1 MGMTRTYFT
10 VIIPTLNEEKRLPNL
25 LNDLNNQTFKDFSVV
40 VADAMSGDAT
50 TKLARG
56 FGAKVVD
63 SDKKNV
69 SYQRN
74 LGAGYSQ
81 SEWTVFMD
89 ADNRIPKDYLE
100 KIKEYIET
108 NNPDI
113 LSSWIEPDSKLKK
126 DKITAT
132 FMNIF
137 MEINKSASRP
147 YILESMIFIK
157 TKIFEA
163 LKGFNADI
171 PWGEGE
177 DLLARAHKMG
187 FKFEMLRDPKYTYSF
202 RRLKKTGTFKM
213 LQKISQIEIIK
224 MVKGDLTKDDAHFF
238 YPMNGG
244 GFYKNGEE
252 PKMTLQKFI
261 SILFQDK
268 EVSSKSLKSFK
279 KNIDPWKGF
288 FR

>member
-1 MGMTRTYFT
+1 MTRTFFT
-10 VIIPTLNEEKRLPNL
+10 IVIPTLNEEKRLPTL
-25 LNDLNNQTFKDFSVV
+25 LSDLEKQTFNDFSVIV
-40 VADAMSGDAT
+40 VDAMSSDAT
-50 TKLARG
+50 IRLARQHH
-56 FGAKVVD
+56 ARVVI
-63 SDKKNV
+63 SNKKNV

-74 LGAGYSQ
+74 LGAKHSQ

-89 ADNRIPKDYLE
+89 ADNRIPKDYLQ
-100 KIKEYIET
+100 KIKEYVEIYS
-108 NNPDI
+108 PDI
-113 LSSWIEPDSKLKK
+113 LSSWIVPDSRLKK

-132 FMNIF
+132 LMNIF
-137 MEINKSASRP
+137 MEINKNASRP

-157 TKIFEA
+157 TKIFQT
-163 LKGFNADI
+163 LGGFNTDI

-177 DLLARAHKMG
+177 DMLGRAHKMG

-202 RRLKKTGTFKM
+202 RRLKKIGTFKM

-224 MVKGDLTKDDAHFF
+224 MVKGDLTKNDAHFF

-244 GFYKNGEE
+244 TFYKNGEE

-268 EVSSKSLKSFK
+268 EISSKSLKSFK
-279 KNIDPWKGF
+279 KNIDPWKSL